1 MSRSALFS
9 CGGGKH
15 ILDED
20 AVTGCGII
28 HQHVG
33 DGADELAVL
42 DNGAAGHVC
51 VKDRTTFLSKQ
62 LTVLVKMVI
71 IDEKE

>member
-1 MSRSALFS
+1 MTFIRTCLKCKLVLVSSS
-9 CGGGKH
+9 H
-15 ILDED
+15 
-20 AVTGCGII
+20 T
-28 HQHVG
+28 HMG